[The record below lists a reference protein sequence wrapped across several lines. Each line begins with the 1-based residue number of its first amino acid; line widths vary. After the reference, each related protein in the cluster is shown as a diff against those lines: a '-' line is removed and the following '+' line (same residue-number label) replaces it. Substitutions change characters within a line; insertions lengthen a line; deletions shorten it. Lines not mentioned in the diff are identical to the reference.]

1 MFWFLLQSH
10 WQQKEAVCSTGLPHY
25 NTKSCQFWTPWEFEQ
40 SRKDDSGFLTILLG
54 QPSLKIVTIHR
65 LSLLKEGSNEGISD
79 LGKLV
84 IWYTFTKTV
93 FIYLLS
99 KSLGEE
105 LSMEGLNGGG
115 DRAPEAIQQ
124 NSGPIANQDIAPW
137 KAVWW
142 PSADS
147 QICISLLQAVDHGVS
162 NCSIYNCI

>member
-1 MFWFLLQSH
+1 M
-10 WQQKEAVCSTGLPHY
+10 
-25 NTKSCQFWTPWEFEQ
+25 
-40 SRKDDSGFLTILLG
+40 
-54 QPSLKIVTIHR
+54 TIHR

-137 KAVWW
+137 KAVW
-142 PSADS
+142 
-147 QICISLLQAVDHGVS
+147 
-162 NCSIYNCI
+162 